1 MRIKILK
8 KCSGL
13 KGIYRPGNVYD
24 LPDEYAKEYIRQGFA
39 VKVDEGAE
47 QRKTKVIEPEKK
59 KRWNDLPPELEVIAN
74 NPPPKRRGRP
84 KKK

>member
-13 KGIYRPGNVYD
+13 NGVYRPENVYD
-24 LPDEYAKEYIRQGFA
+24 LPDEYAGKYIRQGFA

-47 QRKTKVIEPEKK
+47 HRKTKVIEPEKIK
-59 KRWNDLPPELEVIAN
+59 K
-74 NPPPKRRGRP
+74 RGRP
-84 KKK
+84 KKQKP

>member
-13 KGIYRPGNVYD
+13 KGIYRSGNVYD

-39 VKVDEGAE
+39 IKVDEGAE
-47 QRKTKVIEPEKK
+47 QRKTKVIEPEKIK
-59 KRWNDLPPELEVIAN
+59 KPVFPEDRMDYTVR
-74 NPPPKRRGRP
+74 KKKRGRP
-84 KKK
+84 KKQKP